1 MKNVW
6 DNCKVRLSVG
16 SLGNQNVDDYYTYI
30 ESIDTSGTIN
40 YTFDGESKANIA
52 VEDAPKASDLTWETA
67 TTYDLGI
74 DLGFFGNRLNITAD
88 VYMRDT
94 KNMLCDGMQLP
105 SVYGAQVPRQNIAD
119 MRTRGWELS
128 VAWQDRLAVAG
139 KLLNYSIS
147 AGVSDYTTKVTRYNN
162 PSKLLSKYYVG
173 QTLGELW
180 GFSVGGFFVS
190 DEEAA
195 NYPVDQSYLNQQIIT
210 SVGERGLRAGD
221 VKYLDLDGDN
231 EISIGSNTVDNP
243 GDQRIIG
250 NTLPRYAYNFK
261 LGASWNGVDFS
272 AFFQGIGHQDWYP
285 AGNAISFWGPYSRPY
300 CSFIPTQFMD
310 EVWTETNTGAYF
322 PRARGYEALQT
333 NYSLGSP
340 NDRYLQNIAYFRLK
354 NLTIG
359 YTIPVLPRF
368 IKDLRVYFS
377 GENLFYFSPLKKHSK
392 YVDPEQATSSDTRY
406 ENTGVAYNFSK
417 TFSFGVSITL

>member
-1 MKNVW
+1 ME
-6 DNCKVRLSVG
+6 
-16 SLGNQNVDDYYTYI
+16 NQ
-30 ESIDTSGTIN
+30 
-40 YTFDGESKANIA
+40 KPNIA

-180 GFSVGGFFVS
+180 GFSVGGFS
-190 DEEAA
+190 LAMKKL
-195 NYPVDQSYLNQQIIT
+195 PIT
-210 SVGERGLRAGD
+210 
-221 VKYLDLDGDN
+221 
-231 EISIGSNTVDNP
+231 
-243 GDQRIIG
+243 
-250 NTLPRYAYNFK
+250 
-261 LGASWNGVDFS
+261 
-272 AFFQGIGHQDWYP
+272 
-285 AGNAISFWGPYSRPY
+285 
-300 CSFIPTQFMD
+300 
-310 EVWTETNTGAYF
+310 
-322 PRARGYEALQT
+322 
-333 NYSLGSP
+333 
-340 NDRYLQNIAYFRLK
+340 RL
-354 NLTIG
+354 I
-359 YTIPVLPRF
+359 
-368 IKDLRVYFS
+368 RV
-377 GENLFYFSPLKKHSK
+377 
-392 YVDPEQATSSDTRY
+392 
-406 ENTGVAYNFSK
+406 
-417 TFSFGVSITL
+417 I